1 MAKQKSRQQIVD
13 RSLDSVLRRIDARF
27 NTWYRVFWYGMLQ
40 GAGAV
45 LGAAL
50 FVLIVALVLDL
61 LGFTELSNAFRLYG
75 RYGNL

>member
-1 MAKQKSRQQIVD
+1 MSKKKQTQIGGA
-13 RSLDSVLRRIDARF
+13 SLESVLRRIDARF

-50 FVLIVALVLDL
+50 FVLIVALILEL
-61 LGFTELSNAFRLYG
+61 LGFTELSQAFRLYG

>member
-1 MAKQKSRQQIVD
+1 MAKKKRAQAAD
-13 RSLDSVLRRIDARF
+13 TSLESVLRRIDARF

-50 FVLIVALVLDL
+50 FVLVVAIFLEL
-61 LGFTELSNAFRLYG
+61 LGFTELSQAFRMYG